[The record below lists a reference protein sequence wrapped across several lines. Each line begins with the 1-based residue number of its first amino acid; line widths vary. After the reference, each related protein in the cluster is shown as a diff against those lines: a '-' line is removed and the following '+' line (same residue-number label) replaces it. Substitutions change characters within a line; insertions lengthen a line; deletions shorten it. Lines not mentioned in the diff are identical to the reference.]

1 MKQNQEDPKNRF
13 VTSHRWKG
21 KSIIE
26 GPQPFWVFFRK
37 DLQGRGMLGFPE
49 NLDQADCGA
58 DEKNGKGY
66 ILKTKSGDQMV
77 KAKDRVPF
85 LIVSHTHEKSPYI
98 AETGEMFRIGSE
110 NKDTTVTSYAVPK
123 NGNSER
129 CCTETEMKL
138 KGLKHYAE
146 FLEKGGTPDR
156 YSKIQ
161 MI

>member
-1 MKQNQEDPKNRF
+1 MTRIERSEKISASAETLFKVLEDYESYAKWNPI
-13 VTSHRWKG
+13 VL
-21 KSIIE
+21 KS
-26 GPQPFWVFFRK
+26 
-37 DLQGRGMLGFPE
+37 
-49 NLDQADCGA
+49 
-58 DEKNGKGY
+58 EKNGKGY

-85 LIVSHTHEKSPYI
+85 LKVSHTHEESPYI